1 MDMSRY
7 ASRRFIKPD
16 DLANGPQRKTI
27 VTIEEGRYDK
37 PVVTFED
44 GSRLS
49 FNGTNVST
57 LIDAFGSAEH
67 EDWIGE
73 RIELY
78 AGTLRYNGN
87 DNPAVLVR
95 ALNASPAAI
104 KAKPK
109 PQPLRDDLN
118 DEISFN

>member
-7 ASRRFIKPD
+7 ASRKFVKPE
-16 DLANGPQRKTI
+16 DLASGPQRKTI
-27 VTIEEGRYDK
+27 TVIEEGRFDK
-37 PVVTFED
+37 PVATFED

-49 FNGTNVST
+49 LNGTNVST
-57 LIDAFGSAEH
+57 LIDAFGSTEH

-73 RIELY
+73 RVELY
-78 AGTLRYNGN
+78 AGTLRYNSN

-95 ALNASPAAI
+95 ALNPSSATV

-109 PQPLRDDLN
+109 PQRDEPD
-118 DEISFN
+118 DEIPF